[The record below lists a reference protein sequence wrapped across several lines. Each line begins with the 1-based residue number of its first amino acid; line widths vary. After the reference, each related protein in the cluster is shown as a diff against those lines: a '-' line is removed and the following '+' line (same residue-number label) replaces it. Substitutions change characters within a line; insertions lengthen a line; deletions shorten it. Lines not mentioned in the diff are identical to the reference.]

1 MAALQRLTARAPAGL
16 GPTAAAAAAPGGAR
30 PQQQQPL
37 QRRRQRQQPGVAL
50 PVAQAARQRSHMLPR
65 AQAAGRLLP
74 WLFPKQQEE
83 EAVVRTA
90 GGAAPAAADTVRA
103 YYDRYNAR
111 DIDGVLDLMA
121 EDVYYHD
128 MIYED
133 AFCGLPELTA
143 YFKKVEAL
151 IPDDVRFVVE
161 DLTEGDPR
169 RCGVRWHVELTDD
182 RGQSVEFPFSR
193 GVSFYEVNDQGKIIY
208 ARDCVE
214 PALKPGSSAL
224 GGIGVI
230 APLVRKLGPNAN
242 PAVLKTLP
250 IASGLMWAFYAGY
263 FLLVML
269 STAAPG
275 LPAWQTPPETLQ
287 TVLNESYNYF
297 YINIGLA
304 QLGLNPV
311 PCIAEHPVSEALFNF
326 VNAWSLMFWPVMVAD
341 PLGRRVP
348 NKFPIW
354 VGTQFLTNV
363 FLPIYLALRLRPDP
377 PAASADDAS
386 SGSGSAAAPAQAPP
400 TALPSYAPIFGGVAL
415 AVGAVS
421 VWWALEARPEAGDLA
436 ARWAYFSGLLASSR
450 VDWAFGVDA
459 SLYAVWQAWLLG
471 AAGAAPL
478 YRFVPFFGMAAWLL
492 RGSEQP
498 DEPAA

>member
-1 MAALQRLTARAPAGL
+1 
-16 GPTAAAAAAPGGAR
+16 
-30 PQQQQPL
+30 
-37 QRRRQRQQPGVAL
+37 
-50 PVAQAARQRSHMLPR
+50 
-65 AQAAGRLLP
+65 
-74 WLFPKQQEE
+74 
-83 EAVVRTA
+83 
-90 GGAAPAAADTVRA
+90 
-103 YYDRYNAR
+103 
-111 DIDGVLDLMA
+111 
-121 EDVYYHD
+121 
-128 MIYED
+128 
-133 AFCGLPELTA
+133 
-143 YFKKVEAL
+143 
-151 IPDDVRFVVE
+151 
-161 DLTEGDPR
+161 
-169 RCGVRWHVELTDD
+169 
-182 RGQSVEFPFSR
+182 
-193 GVSFYEVNDQGKIIY
+193 
-208 ARDCVE
+208 
-214 PALKPGSSAL
+214 
-224 GGIGVI
+224 
-230 APLVRKLGPNAN
+230 
-242 PAVLKTLP
+242 
-250 IASGLMWAFYAGY
+250 
-263 FLLVML
+263 
-269 STAAPG
+269 
-275 LPAWQTPPETLQ
+275 
-287 TVLNESYNYF
+287 
-297 YINIGLA
+297 
-304 QLGLNPV
+304 
-311 PCIAEHPVSEALFNF
+311 
-326 VNAWSLMFWPVMVAD
+326 MVAD

-354 VGTQFLTNV
+354 VGTQVRSEGALNGATQLIGAREASRVHPSQSAAQLPCPRCCPGYSTSLRWRGHAGACVSLEGADLRQALHQRCAPLPPSTPLCLYPQTQFLTNV